1 MPWRINNEFLY
12 QVFALLLAV
21 IVVHGV
27 YIGLIRPTAA
37 AQLAAQAAQQA
48 AGDVG
53 EAQRTLAIVIRD
65 FEQEAC
71 FILLL
76 WALAVMGLKANR
88 AKQEQ
93 RMLGR
98 KLIDIPAGTSLLPQ
112 DSREY
117 ARVLEALPHEEQEF
131 LLPRTLMNALQRFAT
146 TQSVP
151 AVSESVREQCDI
163 EADRLDSEL
172 SMVRYISWAIPSIG
186 FIGTVRGIGDALGQ
200 AYKAVEGDI
209 SGVTVS
215 LGVAFNSTFVALVL
229 SIIIM
234 FALHQLQLSQERL
247 VLSTQ
252 RYIDRKLLRHLAV
265 PR

>member
-1 MPWRINNEFLY
+1 MGMKAKRTRDEQSMLNKS
-12 QVFALLLAV
+12 
-21 IVVHGV
+21 
-27 YIGLIRPTAA
+27 LIEVPT
-37 AQLAAQAAQQA
+37 
-48 AGDVG
+48 
-53 EAQRTLAIVIRD
+53 
-65 FEQEAC
+65 
-71 FILLL
+71 
-76 WALAVMGLKANR
+76 
-88 AKQEQ
+88 
-93 RMLGR
+93 
-98 KLIDIPAGTSLLPQ
+98 GTSLLPQ

-117 ARVLEALPHEEQEF
+117 SRLLEALPEEEQDF
-131 LLPRTLMNALQRFAT
+131 LLPRALMNALQRFAT
-146 TQSVP
+146 TQSIP

-229 SIIIM
+229 SIVIM

-247 VLSTQ
+247 VLNTQ

-265 PR
+265 PRP

>member
-131 LLPRTLMNALQRFAT
+131 LLPPHAYERT
-146 TQSVP
+146 P
-151 AVSESVREQCDI
+151 AFCYHS
-163 EADRLDSEL
+163 
-172 SMVRYISWAIPSIG
+172 ISARRI
-186 FIGTVRGIGDALGQ
+186 R
-200 AYKAVEGDI
+200 I
-209 SGVTVS
+209 ST
-215 LGVAFNSTFVALVL
+215 
-229 SIIIM
+229 
-234 FALHQLQLSQERL
+234 
-247 VLSTQ
+247 
-252 RYIDRKLLRHLAV
+252 
-265 PR
+265 